1 MLASL
6 RTLSRMKIKVLGPE
20 KLLKGQEDLD
30 ELFVPAWRS
39 WG

>member
-1 MLASL
+1 MLAS
-6 RTLSRMKIKVLGPE
+6 LSRMKIKVMGPE
-20 KLLKGQEDLD
+20 KLLKGQEDLY